1 MEKIVPTDPTYTGY
15 EVPPGFAKLLSPK
28 IDPEKDPLFDA
39 TLHLAAGDLLLR
51 VILDVAERGRQH
63 SADAGHLEAEDRFN
77 MITDLLNLYRSGID
91 ALDERLAKVRGGKA
105 A

>member
-1 MEKIVPTDPTYTGY
+1 MEKIVSTDPTYTGY
-15 EVPPGFAKLLSPK
+15 TVPPGFAKLLSPE
-28 IDPEKDPLFDA
+28 INPEKDPLTDA

-63 SADAGHLEAEDRFN
+63 SSDAGHMEAEDRFN

-91 ALDERLAKVRGGKA
+91 ALDVRLAKVHSDKA
-105 A
+105 E